1 MKIIEHNNP
10 FKHLVLEE
18 FLTEEEIRLVYYRCR
33 NKVDENKYNDKS
45 MFFEHGEYQNNSGV
59 DISFTDELIIKIT
72 KQLNEVAEYYD
83 LLDDNFDWNFNCN
96 LTYYNPDKPLRPH
109 NDDWNELSKYG
120 AGRLKLLVYLG
131 LNDQEYKDWGTKL
144 YTRSDDYSS
153 FVKEIKFVPGNAMCF
168 EATDKSYHGTDFT
181 HGIEGYRFILGA
193 EYVNSSLITT
203 EPGE

>member
-1 MKIIEHNNP
+1 MKIIEHNDP

-18 FLTEEEIRLVYYRCR
+18 FLTEEEICLVYYRCR

-59 DISFTDELIIKIT
+59 DISFTDELSIKIT
-72 KQLNEVAEYYD
+72 KQLNEVAEYYG

>member
-1 MKIIEHNNP
+1 MKIHKHNEP
-10 FKHLVLEE
+10 FEHLVIEE
-18 FLTEEEIRLVYYRCR
+18 FLTEEETHLVYYRCR
-33 NKVDENKYNDKS
+33 NAVDENKFNDKS

-59 DISFTDELIIKIT
+59 DIEFTPDLNNKIT
-72 KQLNEVAEYYD
+72 EQLNQVAEHFN
-83 LLDDNFDWNFNCN
+83 LLDDKFEWNFNCN
-96 LTYYNPDKPLRPH
+96 LTYDNPNKPLRPH

-144 YTRSDDYSS
+144 YTKGETYDS
-153 FVKEIKFVPGNAMCF
+153 FAKEVEFVPGNAMCF
-168 EATDKSYHGTDFT
+168 EATDKSFHGTDFT

-193 EYVNSSLITT
+193 EYINSSLITT

>member
-1 MKIIEHNNP
+1 MKIIEHNDP

-18 FLTEEEIRLVYYRCR
+18 FLTEEEIRLVYYRCK

-59 DISFTDELIIKIT
+59 DISFTDELSIKIT
-72 KQLNEVAEYYD
+72 KQLNEVAEYFNIA
-83 LLDDNFDWNFNCN
+83 DDRFDWNFNCN
-96 LTYYNPDKPLRPH
+96 LTYHNPNKPLRPH

-120 AGRLKLLVYLG
+120 AGRIKLLVYLG

-153 FVKEIKFVPGNAMCF
+153 FVKEIKFVPGNAVSF
-168 EATDKSYHGTDFT
+168 IANDKSYHGTDFT

-193 EYVNSSLITT
+193 EYINSSLITT

>member
-1 MKIIEHNNP
+1 VKIIEHNDP

-18 FLTEEEIRLVYYRCR
+18 FLTEEEICLVYYRCR

-59 DISFTDELIIKIT
+59 DISFTDELSIKIT
-72 KQLNEVAEYYD
+72 KQLNEVAEYYG